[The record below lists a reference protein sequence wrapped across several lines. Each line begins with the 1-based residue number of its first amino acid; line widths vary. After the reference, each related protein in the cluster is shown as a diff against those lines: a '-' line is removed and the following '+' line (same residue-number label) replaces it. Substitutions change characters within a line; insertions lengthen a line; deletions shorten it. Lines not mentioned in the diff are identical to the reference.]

1 MNQMECNIHMEK
13 SFFKLPL
20 IGCLIYF
27 LLSILLNI
35 FSLYLHADELFLG
48 NFTWYVFFDVPFSF
62 LLRLFFEHYF
72 IDFLLVFGL
81 LTLFFHSAHVY
92 VVNKVNI
99 TLLIIIM
106 SIYCIIAH
114 FITMN
119 TDVHLKTESVLFL
132 IFFNIAFAIIRYVL
146 DALLLYYLIVF
157 CKGYFI
163 KSQNEFILTKKD
175 SPNIHFVLFSIF
187 SCFILIKSF
196 IFLNRA
202 FLNVFNGSIYNYL
215 TAIYLVAILCGLV
228 LSKQSFHVF
237 FDKIQYEK
245 LFKSVSISSG
255 LIFFFI
261 FIAFTII
268 DNNPSKYYIDS
279 FISVFNNINKLLL
292 VILLISLICLTI
304 NKTTKY
310 YFGKAVFRKSQN

>member
-1 MNQMECNIHMEK
+1 MECNIHMEK

-27 LLSILLNI
+27 LLNILLNI

-48 NFTWYVFFDVPFSF
+48 NFTWYVFFDGPFSF
-62 LLRLFFEHYF
+62 LLRFFFEHYF
-72 IDFLLVFGL
+72 IDSLLVFGL

-106 SIYCIIAH
+106 LIYCIVAY
-114 FITMN
+114 FITIN
-119 TDVHLKTESVLFL
+119 TNVYLKIESPLFL

-163 KSQNEFILTKKD
+163 KSQNQFILTKKD

-187 SCFILIKSF
+187 SCFILIKCF

-255 LIFFFI
+255 LIFFFV

>member
-1 MNQMECNIHMEK
+1 MECNIHMEK
-13 SFFKLPL
+13 SLFKLPL

-27 LLSILLNI
+27 LLNILLNI

-48 NFTWYVFFDVPFSF
+48 NFTWYVFFDGPFSF
-62 LLRLFFEHYF
+62 LLRFFFEHYF
-72 IDFLLVFGL
+72 IDSLLVFGL

-99 TLLIIIM
+99 ILLIIIM
-106 SIYCIIAH
+106 LIYCIVAY
-114 FITMN
+114 FITIN
-119 TDVHLKTESVLFL
+119 TNVYLKIESPLFL

-163 KSQNEFILTKKD
+163 KSQNQFILTKKD

-279 FISVFNNINKLLL
+279 FASVFESINKLLL
-292 VILLISLICLTI
+292 VILLISLICLTL

-310 YFGKAVFRKSQN
+310 YFGKAAF

>member
-1 MNQMECNIHMEK
+1 M
-13 SFFKLPL
+13 

-27 LLSILLNI
+27 LLNILLNI

-48 NFTWYVFFDVPFSF
+48 NFTWYVFFDGPFSF
-62 LLRLFFEHYF
+62 LLRFFFEHYF
-72 IDFLLVFGL
+72 IDSLLVFGL

-106 SIYCIIAH
+106 LIYCIVAY
-114 FITMN
+114 FITIN
-119 TDVHLKTESVLFL
+119 TNVYLKIESPLFL

-187 SCFILIKSF
+187 SCFILIKCF

-237 FDKIQYEK
+237 FDKIQYGK
-245 LFKSVSISSG
+245 LVKSISISSI
-255 LIFFFI
+255 LILSVI
-261 FIAFTII
+261 FIVFSFI
-268 DNNPSKYYIDS
+268 DSNPSKYYIDS
-279 FISVFNNINKLLL
+279 FASVFESINKLLL
-292 VILLISLICLTI
+292 VILLISLICLTL

-310 YFGKAVFRKSQN
+310 YFGKVAF

>member
-1 MNQMECNIHMEK
+1 MECNIHMEK
-13 SFFKLPL
+13 SLFKLPL

-27 LLSILLNI
+27 LLNILLNI

-48 NFTWYVFFDVPFSF
+48 NFTWYVFFDGPFSF
-62 LLRLFFEHYF
+62 LLRFFFEHYF
-72 IDFLLVFGL
+72 IDSLLVFGL

-99 TLLIIIM
+99 ILLIIIM
-106 SIYCIIAH
+106 LIYCIVAY
-114 FITMN
+114 FITIN
-119 TDVHLKTESVLFL
+119 TNVYLKIESPLFL

-163 KSQNEFILTKKD
+163 KSQNQFILTKKD

-187 SCFILIKSF
+187 SCFILIKCF

>member
-1 MNQMECNIHMEK
+1 MEK

-27 LLSILLNI
+27 MLSILFNV
-35 FSLYLHADELFLG
+35 FFLYLHADEFFLG

-72 IDFLLVFGL
+72 TDTLLIFGL

-92 VVNKVNI
+92 IVNKVNM

-106 SIYCIIAH
+106 SVYSIVTYLIKI
-114 FITMN
+114 N
-119 TDVHLKTESVLFL
+119 TTVYLKTVFSLL
-132 IFFNIAFAIIRYVL
+132 PIFPIALAIILYLLNV
-146 DALLLYYLIVF
+146 LLLYYLIVF

-292 VILLISLICLTI
+292 VILLISLICLTLK
-304 NKTTKY
+304 KTTKY
-310 YFGKAVFRKSQN
+310 YFGKAAF

>member
-1 MNQMECNIHMEK
+1 MECNIHMEK

-27 LLSILLNI
+27 LLNILLNI

-48 NFTWYVFFDVPFSF
+48 NFTWYVFFDGPFSF
-62 LLRLFFEHYF
+62 LLRFFFEHYF
-72 IDFLLVFGL
+72 IDSLLVFGL

-106 SIYCIIAH
+106 LIYCIVAY
-114 FITMN
+114 FITIN
-119 TDVHLKTESVLFL
+119 TNVYLKIESPLFL

-163 KSQNEFILTKKD
+163 KSQNQFILTKKD

-255 LIFFFI
+255 LIFFFV

>member
-1 MNQMECNIHMEK
+1 M
-13 SFFKLPL
+13 
-20 IGCLIYF
+20 YF
-27 LLSILLNI
+27 LM
-35 FSLYLHADELFLG
+35 DLFHFYYG
-48 NFTWYVFFDVPFSF
+48 F
-62 LLRLFFEHYF
+62 FFEHYF
-72 IDFLLVFGL
+72 IDSLLVFGL

-106 SIYCIIAH
+106 LIYCIVAY
-114 FITMN
+114 FITIN
-119 TDVHLKTESVLFL
+119 TNVYLKIESPLFL

-163 KSQNEFILTKKD
+163 KSQNQFILTKKD

-187 SCFILIKSF
+187 SCFILIKCF

-215 TAIYLVAILCGLV
+215 TAIYFVAILCGLV

-245 LFKSVSISSG
+245 LFKSLSISSG
-255 LIFFFI
+255 LIFFFV

>member
-1 MNQMECNIHMEK
+1 MECNIHMEK

-27 LLSILLNI
+27 MLSILFNV
-35 FSLYLHADELFLG
+35 FFLYLHADEFFLG

-72 IDFLLVFGL
+72 TDTLLIFGL

-92 VVNKVNI
+92 IVNKVNM

-106 SIYCIIAH
+106 SVYSIVTYLIKI
-114 FITMN
+114 N
-119 TDVHLKTESVLFL
+119 TTVYLKTVFSLL
-132 IFFNIAFAIIRYVL
+132 PIFPIALAIILYLLNV
-146 DALLLYYLIVF
+146 LLLYYLIVF

-163 KSQNEFILTKKD
+163 KSQNQFILTKKD

-187 SCFILIKSF
+187 SCFILIKCF

-215 TAIYLVAILCGLV
+215 TAIYFVAILCGLV
-228 LSKQSFHVF
+228 LSRQSFHVF

-255 LIFFFI
+255 LIFFFV

-292 VILLISLICLTI
+292 MILLISLICLTI

>member
-1 MNQMECNIHMEK
+1 MECNIHMEK

-27 LLSILLNI
+27 LLNILLNI

-48 NFTWYVFFDVPFSF
+48 NITWYVFFNVPFSS
-62 LLRLFFEHYF
+62 LLQFFFEHYF
-72 IDFLLVFGL
+72 IDSLLVFGL

-99 TLLIIIM
+99 ILLIIIM
-106 SIYCIIAH
+106 LIYCIVAY
-114 FITMN
+114 FITIN
-119 TDVHLKTESVLFL
+119 TNVYLKIESPLFL

-163 KSQNEFILTKKD
+163 KSQNQFILTKKD

-279 FISVFNNINKLLL
+279 FASVFESINKLLL
-292 VILLISLICLTI
+292 VILLISLICLTL

-310 YFGKAVFRKSQN
+310 YFGKAAF

>member
-1 MNQMECNIHMEK
+1 MGCNIHMEK

-27 LLSILLNI
+27 MLSILFNLFFLN
-35 FSLYLHADELFLG
+35 LHADEIFLG
-48 NFTWYVFFDVPFSF
+48 NFSWYIIFNGSFSY
-62 LLRLFFEHYF
+62 LLFQFFFEHYF
-72 IDFLLVFGL
+72 TDALLVFCL
-81 LTLFFHSAHVY
+81 LTLFFHSVHVY
-92 VVNKVNI
+92 VVNKVNM

-119 TDVHLKTESVLFL
+119 TDVHLKTESALFL
-132 IFFNIAFAIIRYVL
+132 IFYNIAFAVIRYLL
-146 DALLLYYLIVF
+146 DVLLLYYLIVF

-163 KSQNEFILTKKD
+163 RSQNEFILTKKN
-175 SPNIHFVLFSIF
+175 SPKIHFVLFSMF
-187 SCFILIKSF
+187 SCFILIKCF

-202 FLNVFNGSIYNYL
+202 FFNVFNDSIYNYL
-215 TAIYLVAILCGLV
+215 TAIYLVAILFGLV
-228 LSKQSFHVF
+228 FSKQSFHVF
-237 FDKIQYEK
+237 FDKIQYVK
-245 LFKSVSISSG
+245 LFKSVSISGG
-255 LIFFFI
+255 LIFFFV

-292 VILLISLICLTI
+292 VILLISLICLTL

-310 YFGKAVFRKSQN
+310 YFGKAAF

>member
-1 MNQMECNIHMEK
+1 MECNIHMEK

-27 LLSILLNI
+27 MLSILFNV
-35 FSLYLHADELFLG
+35 FFLYLHADEFFLG

-72 IDFLLVFGL
+72 TDTLLIFGL

-92 VVNKVNI
+92 IVNKVNI

-106 SIYCIIAH
+106 SVYSIVTYLIKI
-114 FITMN
+114 N
-119 TDVHLKTESVLFL
+119 TTVYLKTVFSLL
-132 IFFNIAFAIIRYVL
+132 PIFPIALAIIHYLLNV
-146 DALLLYYLIVF
+146 LLLYYLIVF

-187 SCFILIKSF
+187 SCFILIKCF
-196 IFLNRA
+196 IFMKRA
-202 FLNVFNGSIYNYL
+202 FSINVFSGSIYNHL
-215 TAIYLVAILCGLV
+215 TAIYNHLMVIYLVAILFGLV
-228 LSKQSFHVF
+228 FSKQSFHVF
-237 FDKIQYEK
+237 FDKIQYVK
-245 LFKSVSISSG
+245 LFKSVLISNVLILSIA
-255 LIFFFI
+255 L
-261 FIAFTII
+261 IAFII
-268 DNNPSKYYIDS
+268 IYNNPSKYYFDS
-279 FISVFNNINKLLL
+279 FISIFDNINKLLL

-310 YFGKAVFRKSQN
+310 YFGKAAF

>member
-1 MNQMECNIHMEK
+1 MEYNIHMEK

-27 LLSILLNI
+27 LLNILLNI

-48 NFTWYVFFDVPFSF
+48 NFTWYVFFNVPFSS
-62 LLRLFFEHYF
+62 LLQFFFAHYF
-72 IDFLLVFGL
+72 IDSLLVFGL

-99 TLLIIIM
+99 ILLIIIM
-106 SIYCIIAH
+106 LIYCIVAY
-114 FITMN
+114 FITIN
-119 TDVHLKTESVLFL
+119 TNVYLKIESPLFL

-146 DALLLYYLIVF
+146 DALLLCYLIVF

-163 KSQNEFILTKKD
+163 KSQNQFILTKKD

>member
-1 MNQMECNIHMEK
+1 MEYNIHMEK

-27 LLSILLNI
+27 LLNILLNV

-48 NFTWYVFFDVPFSF
+48 NFTWYVFFDGPFSF
-62 LLRLFFEHYF
+62 LLRFFFEHYF
-72 IDFLLVFGL
+72 IDSLLVFGL

-99 TLLIIIM
+99 ILLIIIM
-106 SIYCIIAH
+106 LIYCIVAY
-114 FITMN
+114 FITIN
-119 TDVHLKTESVLFL
+119 TNVYLKIESPLFL

-163 KSQNEFILTKKD
+163 KSQNQFILTKKD

-279 FISVFNNINKLLL
+279 FASVFESINKLLL
-292 VILLISLICLTI
+292 VILLISLICLTL

-310 YFGKAVFRKSQN
+310 YFGKAAF

>member
-1 MNQMECNIHMEK
+1 MEYNIHMEK

-48 NFTWYVFFDVPFSF
+48 NFTWYVFFDGPFSF
-62 LLRLFFEHYF
+62 LLRLFFAHYF
-72 IDFLLVFGL
+72 IDSLLVFGL

-99 TLLIIIM
+99 ILLIIIM
-106 SIYCIIAH
+106 LIYCIVAY
-114 FITMN
+114 FITIN

-132 IFFNIAFAIIRYVL
+132 IFYNIAFAVIRYLL

-163 KSQNEFILTKKD
+163 KSLNEFILTKKD
-175 SPNIHFVLFSIF
+175 SQNIHFVLFSIF

-292 VILLISLICLTI
+292 VILLISLICLTL

-310 YFGKAVFRKSQN
+310 YFGKAAFSKSQN

>member
-1 MNQMECNIHMEK
+1 MECNIHMEK

-27 LLSILLNI
+27 LLNILLNI

-48 NFTWYVFFDVPFSF
+48 NFTWYVFFNVPFSS
-62 LLRLFFEHYF
+62 LLQFFFEHYF
-72 IDFLLVFGL
+72 IDSLLVFGL

-99 TLLIIIM
+99 ILLIIIM
-106 SIYCIIAH
+106 LIYCIVAY
-114 FITMN
+114 FITIN
-119 TDVHLKTESVLFL
+119 TNVYLKIESPLFL
-132 IFFNIAFAIIRYVL
+132 IFFNIAFAIIHYVL

>member
-1 MNQMECNIHMEK
+1 MEK

-27 LLSILLNI
+27 LLNILLNI

-48 NFTWYVFFDVPFSF
+48 NFTWYVFFNVPFSS
-62 LLRLFFEHYF
+62 LLQFFFQHYF
-72 IDFLLVFGL
+72 IDSLLVFGL
-81 LTLFFHSAHVY
+81 LTLFFHSVHVY

-99 TLLIIIM
+99 ILLIIIM
-106 SIYCIIAH
+106 LIYCIVAY
-114 FITMN
+114 FITIN
-119 TDVHLKTESVLFL
+119 TNVYLKIESPLFL

-268 DNNPSKYYIDS
+268 DNNPSKYY
-279 FISVFNNINKLLL
+279 
-292 VILLISLICLTI
+292 
-304 NKTTKY
+304 
-310 YFGKAVFRKSQN
+310 

>member
-1 MNQMECNIHMEK
+1 MECNIHMEK

-27 LLSILLNI
+27 MLNILLNI

-48 NFTWYVFFDVPFSF
+48 NFTWYVFFNVLFSS
-62 LLRLFFEHYF
+62 LLQFFFEHYF
-72 IDFLLVFGL
+72 IDSLLVFGL

-92 VVNKVNI
+92 IVNKVNI
-99 TLLIIIM
+99 ILLIIIM
-106 SIYCIIAH
+106 LIYCIVAY
-114 FITMN
+114 FITIN
-119 TDVHLKTESVLFL
+119 TNVYLKIESPLFL

-237 FDKIQYEK
+237 FDKIQYVK
-245 LFKSVSISSG
+245 LFKCVSISSG
-255 LIFFFI
+255 LIFFFV

-279 FISVFNNINKLLL
+279 FASVFESINKLLL
-292 VILLISLICLTI
+292 VILLISLICLTL

-310 YFGKAVFRKSQN
+310 YFGKVAF

>member
-1 MNQMECNIHMEK
+1 MEK

-48 NFTWYVFFDVPFSF
+48 SFTWNVFFDVPFSS
-62 LLRLFFEHYF
+62 LLRFFFEHYF
-72 IDFLLVFGL
+72 IDSLLVFGL
-81 LTLFFHSAHVY
+81 LTLLFHSAHVY

-106 SIYCIIAH
+106 SIYCIVAY
-114 FITMN
+114 FITIN
-119 TDVHLKTESVLFL
+119 TNVYLKIESPLFL
-132 IFFNIAFAIIRYVL
+132 IFFNIAFATIRYL
-146 DALLLYYLIVF
+146 LEALLLYYLIEF
-157 CKGYFI
+157 SKSYFV
-163 KSQNEFILTKKD
+163 KSQNKFLLTEKNY
-175 SPNIHFVLFSIF
+175 SQIHYIVFSTF
-187 SCFILIKSF
+187 SCFILLKGYILES
-196 IFLNRA
+196 NA
-202 FLNVFNGSIYNYL
+202 FTALFSGTLHNYL
-215 TAIYLVAILCGLV
+215 ATIYLFAVLLGLIM
-228 LSKQSFHVF
+228 SKRNFTIFS
-237 FDKIQYEK
+237 DKIGYGK
-245 LFKSVSISSG
+245 LVKSISISSI
-255 LIFFFI
+255 LILSVI
-261 FIAFTII
+261 FIVFSFI